1 MTDTEAAS
9 AYHPDTSHRYRPERT
24 LMPTVGPIEYV
35 IFLMI
40 FAMCAIAGLLE
51 DPERR
56 LEMGRLAHEYS
67 RPMTWWEI
75 GARHRELLVRIASAP
90 VPRRDTRRA
99 PGRLA

>member
-1 MTDTEAAS
+1 MREILGDGRGVLVPHADPAAL
-9 AYHPDTSHRYRPERT
+9 AAA
-24 LMPTVGPIEYV
+24 V
-35 IFLMI
+35 
-40 FAMCAIAGLLE
+40 AGLLE
-51 DPERR
+51 DDERR

-75 GARHRELLVRIASAP
+75 GARHRELLVRIATAP